1 MQTQTEKRSY
11 NKEAR
16 QKRLNTLQKHLQKVY
31 ADKEF
36 TVSDVKKSLALQ
48 IKQWQDNGYVKFVD
62 SELNN
67 MIKAIG
73 CQIVGKVEKQGKGR
87 KPNLYHI

>member
-1 MQTQTEKRSY
+1 MQTRTEKRSY

-48 IKQWQDNGYVKFVD
+48 IKQWQDNGSVKYVE

-67 MIKAIG
+67 MIKAVG
-73 CQIVGKVEKQGKGR
+73 CHVVGKVNKQGKGR
-87 KPNLYHI
+87 KPNLYHL